1 MTYSIVA
8 RDPVT
13 GALGVA
19 VASHYFATG
28 RVVTWAEAGVGA
40 VATQS
45 LPDVGYGPRGL
56 ERMRSGETATSALA
70 ALVAADAMQ
79 AVRQVAMVDATGTV
93 ATHTGALCIG
103 EAGHA
108 TGDQVSVQ
116 ANMMA
121 RGSVCAAMLRAY
133 ASASDL
139 DLAGRL
145 LAALD
150 AAEAEGG
157 DVRGRQ
163 SATLLVVSGQRS
175 DAPWDQ
181 KLFDLRVDDHPEP
194 LVELRRLLGAARA
207 FDRLSGVFQGG
218 MLFAALEP
226 ESPALAQALDALG
239 QTQRALGGANLEP
252 TFWRA
257 VLLAKSGRLDEA
269 REALRVAT
277 AAHAGWG
284 ELIGRLAPLG
294 ILPIDVQT
302 LAKLRT

>member
-8 RDPVT
+8 RDPET

-19 VASHYFATG
+19 VESHYFATG

-56 ERMRSGETATSALA
+56 ARMRNGESATATLA

-93 ATHTGALCIG
+93 ATHTGAMCIA

-108 TGDQVSVQ
+108 AGHQVSVQ

-121 RGSVCAAMLRAY
+121 RPTVCAAMLRAY
-133 ASASDL
+133 EANADL

-163 SATLLVVSGQRS
+163 SATLLVVSGKRG
-175 DAPWDQ
+175 DEPWNE
-181 KLFDLRVDDHPEP
+181 KLFDLRVDDHPDP
-194 LVELRRLLGAARA
+194 LVELRRLLDAARA

-218 MLFAALEP
+218 LLFAAIDPQSP
-226 ESPALAQALDALG
+226 ELAKSLAELAE
-239 QTQRALGGANLEP
+239 TQRALGTANLEP

-257 VLLAKSGRLDEA
+257 VLLAKSGRIDDA
-269 REALRVAT
+269 RKELRAAT
-277 AAHAGWG
+277 AVHQGWG
-284 ELIGRLAPLG
+284 DLIGRLGPLG
-294 ILPIDVQT
+294 MLPLDAAT